1 VLSVKG
7 GSWISFSL
15 PKNDKR
21 KLIEAMKAAEGR
33 MGEINP
39 LCFGQ
44 RGPSNAVPK
53 MSSKCH
59 FDPLTVEKIRAEYGN
74 RLMVLFCDVEQMKV
88 RCREDTNERSG

>member
-1 VLSVKG
+1 MLSVKG

-39 LCFGQ
+39 LMLRSEGGIE
-44 RGPSNAVPK
+44 RGAQDELE
-53 MSSKCH
+53 MS
-59 FDPLTVEKIRAEYGN
+59 L
-74 RLMVLFCDVEQMKV
+74 
-88 RCREDTNERSG
+88 